1 MKNLLIIPDKCE
13 IKKSLAL
20 AQKHNLGFEYND
32 FFKPQVLDDTSL
44 CEQYIKEYKAHSLP
58 SFCTM
63 HGDFFDVLV
72 TSEDKKIREISALRI
87 NQSIDVAKKM
97 RVSAIIFHTN
107 YNPFLNTKTYVDS
120 FVSKNIEFWGEVL
133 SQNPDINIYLENMFE
148 QTPDVLIE
156 IAKGLCHFKNF
167 GICLDFAH
175 AVISKTSADV
185 WVEKLCPFIRHIHI
199 NDNDLT
205 SDLHL
210 AWGDGKINR
219 ALFYN
224 LYEKHLQETS
234 ILIETSGIEN
244 QIRSIETLIA
254 DGFIEK

>member
-1 MKNLLIIPDKCE
+1 MKKLLIIPHRCE

-20 AQKHNLGFEYND
+20 AQKYNLGFEYND
-32 FFKPQVLDDTSL
+32 FFTPDVLDDTAL
-44 CEQYIKEYKAHSLP
+44 CELYIANYKLNNIP
-58 SFCTM
+58 DFCTM
-63 HGDFFDVLV
+63 HGDFLDVLV
-72 TSEDKKIREISALRI
+72 TSFDKEIREISALRI
-87 NQSIDVAKKM
+87 NQSIDIAKKM
-97 RVSAIIFHTN
+97 KVSAIIFHIN
-107 YNPFLNTKTYVDS
+107 YNPFLNTKAYVDNFIS
-120 FVSKNIEFWGEVL
+120 ENIKFWSEVL

-148 QTPDVLIE
+148 QSPDVLTA

-175 AVISKTSADV
+175 ASISKTPV
-185 WVEKLCPFIRHIHI
+185 NIWVEKLCPYIRHIHI

-219 ALFYN
+219 QEFYS
-224 LYEKHLQETS
+224 LYKKHLQNTP
-234 ILIETSGIEN
+234 ILIETSSIDN
-244 QIRSIETLIA
+244 QIRSIETLIS